1 MYTIKQAS
9 RLTGVPS
16 ATLRAWERRYAVV
29 RPARNDAGYRVYDEG
44 AIAAIL
50 SLRRLID
57 AGWSPA
63 EAARAIRDGGVDP
76 TTPPGVEPGTGPGTG
91 PATGRGTGPGTGWG
105 REESHEP
112 AELLRDFLDAAARLD
127 SLGLEECLDRAFLA
141 GSFELVAERWLF
153 PALSALGEEW
163 AGGRIDVA
171 GEHLA
176 SQAVR
181 RRLARAFDA
190 AGSRLRGPAVV
201 VGLPAGSRHELGAL
215 TFAVVARRRGLD
227 VHYLGEDL
235 PTASWVAAVAGRHVD
250 AVVLSVVMAEDRAPA
265 LGAARALRAE
275 HPDLL
280 LAAGG
285 PHAAHLEADVRVL
298 PASVSR
304 AAAELDDLLHGTGA

>member
-44 AIAAIL
+44 AITAIL

-63 EAARAIRDGGVDP
+63 EAARVVRDGGVEAAA
-76 TTPPGVEPGTGPGTG
+76 TTPGDKPAAEPGVTLE
-91 PATGRGTGPGTGWG
+91 
-105 REESHEP
+105 REDPHEP
-112 AELLRDFLDAAARLD
+112 TVLLRDFLDAAARLD
-127 SLGLEECLDRAFLA
+127 SVGLEECLDRAFVA

-153 PALSALGEEW
+153 PALSALGDAW
-163 AGGRIDVA
+163 ATGRIDVA

-190 AGSRLRGPAVV
+190 AGSRSRGPAVI

-215 TFAVVARRRGLD
+215 AFAVVARRRGLD
-227 VHYLGEDL
+227 VHYLGEDV
-235 PTASWVAAVAGRHVD
+235 PTASWVAAVAGRPVD
-250 AVVLSVVMAEDRAPA
+250 AVVLSVMMAEDRPA
-265 LGAARALRAE
+265 AAGAARALRAE

-280 LAAGG
+280 VTAGG
-285 PHAAHLEADVRVL
+285 PHAEGLEADVRVL
-298 PASVSR
+298 ARSVDQ
-304 AAAELDDLLHGTGA
+304 AAAELDDLLHRTSD